1 MKFRE
6 FILEQKEKHAVLA
19 FGRMNPPTT
28 GHAKLVDKVKEVA
41 KSVGGSHHVV
51 LSHSQDPKKNPLS
64 AKDKLKHAK
73 RFFPDTNL
81 STSNKEHP
89 TFLDQAAK
97 LHKSGVTHL
106 HMVAGSDRT
115 EEYKKKL
122 AQYNGT
128 HEGALFNYKKIT
140 VHSSGERDPDAEGTE
155 GMSASK
161 MRAHASS
168 GNFKEFKKGVP
179 GHVPEH
185 HAKELFHDV
194 RKHMGVKESVDDEFE
209 ELITEG
215 VHDKGIFK
223 AVFLAGGPGSGK
235 DYVLDNTLSGHG
247 MTEINSDKALEFLMD
262 KKGLNKTMPASEKI
276 ERDLV
281 RGRAKNMTELRQ
293 RLALQGRNGL
303 IINGTGD
310 DHEKVKII
318 KSRLEELGYDTSMI
332 MVNTRDEVSASR
344 NVERGSRGGRTVP
357 EDVRKQKWDAVQK
370 ARPELAKLF
379 GDRYAEFDN
388 SEDLRVARPEIVQAK
403 KEELLNLYKGVQK
416 FMKAPPKADQAK
428 EWVANELQKKDTMPI
443 SKKTDAMPHPD
454 SAASTEARKLGLEY
468 YGFGRYGKD
477 RKTLYRSV
485 HDKLVK
491 VSDVEPQQP
500 NIPISGSSM
509 KPQKKINEEFEELF
523 EAVTITINADTPEE
537 AAKAIKLL
545 TSNDEE
551 EQEVEESH
559 FSTND
564 ALKILTLGRMAED
577 VLLTEKCWDGYTAKG
592 MKKKGNRMVPNCV
605 PVSEAKKPTA
615 LEKFRQAA
623 AERERK
629 HAEIE
634 KNRSKDGS
642 GMTAAIDRLE
652 KQVNKEE
659 VEQVNE
665 ISVDSASNYIRKRTF
680 GYVKTMKG
688 QVQPSDVYDK
698 MSDKHQA
705 GINRAMDRVVKPV
718 KEEVKLDHKHLLKDT
733 SGKVR
738 TFMLRRSAAKEA
750 HINGGVVHKMGNGYV
765 IKIKE
770 NEDAKSTNQLFENQ
784 TNSITMP
791 GQTSRNSEGGR
802 ASEERNCQEGYNT
815 GKITL
820 SQIRSKK
827 EKVSESIDRGIEPGL
842 SMAQSGENFSRPAGE
857 KLNKKGKVVTELT
870 GDETTASIGDQK
882 EDELKKKGISL
893 MSFKKRNYAL

>member
-6 FILEQKEKHAVLA
+6 FIQEQKEKHAVLA

-161 MRAHASS
+161 MRSHAST

-194 RKHMGVKESVDDEFE
+194 RKSMGVKESVDDEFE
-209 ELITEG
+209 ELLNEG

-235 DYVLDNTLSGHG
+235 DYVLDNTLAGHG

-357 EDVRKQKWDAVQK
+357 EDIRKQKWDAVQK

-379 GDRYAEFDN
+379 GDKYAEFDN

-403 KEELLNLYKGVQK
+403 KDELLNLYKGVQK

-428 EWVANELQKKDTMPI
+428 EWVANELQKKDTMLI
-443 SKKTDAMPHPD
+443 SKKTDAMPHPN
-454 SAASTEARKLGLEY
+454 SAASEQARKLGLEY

-477 RKTLYRSV
+477 RKTTYRSV

-509 KPQKKINEEFEELF
+509 KPQKKVNEEFEELF

-559 FSTND
+559 F
-564 ALKILTLGRMAED
+564 
-577 VLLTEKCWDGYTAKG
+577 
-592 MKKKGNRMVPNCV
+592 
-605 PVSEAKKPTA
+605 
-615 LEKFRQAA
+615 
-623 AERERK
+623 
-629 HAEIE
+629 
-634 KNRSKDGS
+634 
-642 GMTAAIDRLE
+642 
-652 KQVNKEE
+652 
-659 VEQVNE
+659 
-665 ISVDSASNYIRKRTF
+665 
-680 GYVKTMKG
+680 
-688 QVQPSDVYDK
+688 
-698 MSDKHQA
+698 
-705 GINRAMDRVVKPV
+705 
-718 KEEVKLDHKHLLKDT
+718 
-733 SGKVR
+733 
-738 TFMLRRSAAKEA
+738 
-750 HINGGVVHKMGNGYV
+750 
-765 IKIKE
+765 
-770 NEDAKSTNQLFENQ
+770 
-784 TNSITMP
+784 
-791 GQTSRNSEGGR
+791 
-802 ASEERNCQEGYNT
+802 
-815 GKITL
+815 
-820 SQIRSKK
+820 
-827 EKVSESIDRGIEPGL
+827 
-842 SMAQSGENFSRPAGE
+842 
-857 KLNKKGKVVTELT
+857 
-870 GDETTASIGDQK
+870 
-882 EDELKKKGISL
+882 
-893 MSFKKRNYAL
+893 

>member
-161 MRAHASS
+161 MRSHAST

-194 RKHMGVKESVDDEFE
+194 RKHMGVKENVDDEFE

-357 EDVRKQKWDAVQK
+357 EDIRKQKWDAVQK

-379 GDRYAEFDN
+379 GDKYAEFDN

-403 KEELLNLYKGVQK
+403 KDELLNLYKGVQK

-443 SKKTDAMPHPD
+443 SKKTDAMPHPN
-454 SAASTEARKLGLEY
+454 SAASEQARKLGLEY

-615 LEKFRQAA
+615 LEKFRAAA

-688 QVQPSDVYDK
+688 QVQPSDVYNK
-698 MSDKHQA
+698 MSDKHKA
-705 GINRAMDRVVKPV
+705 GIDRAMDRVVKPV

-784 TNSITMP
+784 TNSIAMR
-791 GQTSRNSEGGR
+791 GQTSRSSEGGR

-893 MSFKKRNYAL
+893 LSFKKRNYAL

>member
-6 FILEQKEKHAVLA
+6 FIQEAPEKHAVLA

-81 STSNKEHP
+81 STSNKESP

-122 AQYNGT
+122 AQYNGSAK
-128 HEGALFNYKKIT
+128 GALFNFKKIT

-161 MRAHASS
+161 MRSHAST
-168 GNFKEFKKGVP
+168 GNFKEFKKGIP
-179 GHVPEH
+179 SHVEPS
-185 HAKELFHDV
+185 HAKELYSDV
-194 RKHMGVKESVDDEFE
+194 RKHMGIKESVDEAFE
-209 ELITEG
+209 ELLNEG

-235 DYVLDNTLSGHG
+235 DYVLDNTLAGHG
-247 MTEINSDKALEFLMD
+247 MVEINSDKALEFLMD
-262 KKGLNKTMPASEKI
+262 KKNLSKTMPASEKI

-310 DHEKVKII
+310 DHEKIKTI

-379 GDRYAEFDN
+379 GDKYAEFDN

-403 KEELLNLYKGVQK
+403 KEELLNLYKGIQK
-416 FMKAPPKADQAK
+416 FIKAPPKTDQSK

-443 SKKTDAMPHPD
+443 DKKTDAMPHPN

-491 VSDVEPQQP
+491 VSDAEPQQP

-509 KPQKKINEEFEELF
+509 KSQKKINEEFEEL
-523 EAVTITINADTPEE
+523 I
-537 AAKAIKLL
+537 
-545 TSNDEE
+545 
-551 EQEVEESH
+551 EV
-559 FSTND
+559 
-564 ALKILTLGRMAED
+564 
-577 VLLTEKCWDGYTAKG
+577 
-592 MKKKGNRMVPNCV
+592 
-605 PVSEAKKPTA
+605 KKPTA
-615 LEKFRQAA
+615 LERFRAAA
-623 AERERK
+623 AEREKK
-629 HAEIE
+629 HNEIE

-642 GMTAAIDRLE
+642 GLTAAIDRLE

-665 ISVDSASNYIRKRTF
+665 ISVDSASNYIKKRTF

-688 QVQPSDVYDK
+688 QVQPSDVYNK

-718 KEEVKLDHKHLLKDT
+718 SEETHSPEDRGGADSYYGRPYNNPHKVGSQKHKDYHKGYHGTEFGQKDYGAPKNRMREEVKLNNKHLLKDT
-733 SGKVR
+733 NGKVR
-738 TFMLRRSAAKEA
+738 TYMLRRSAAKEA
-750 HINGGVVHKMGNGYV
+750 HINGGVVHKMGKGYV

-784 TNSITMP
+784 TERSRN
-791 GQTSRNSEGGR
+791 TSRNSEGGK
-802 ASEERNCQEGYNT
+802 ASGERNNQEGYNT

-857 KLNKKGKVVTELT
+857 KLTKKGRVVTELT

-893 MSFKKRNYAL
+893 LSFRKRNYAL

>member
-6 FILEQKEKHAVLA
+6 FIQEAPEKHAVLA

-81 STSNKEHP
+81 STSNKESP

-122 AQYNGT
+122 AQYNGSAK
-128 HEGALFNYKKIT
+128 GALFNFKKIT

-161 MRAHASS
+161 MRSHAST
-168 GNFKEFKKGVP
+168 GNFKEFKKGIP
-179 GHVPEH
+179 SHVEPS
-185 HAKELFHDV
+185 HAKELYSDV
-194 RKHMGVKESVDDEFE
+194 RKHMGIKESVDEAFE
-209 ELITEG
+209 ELLNEG
-215 VHDKGIFK
+215 VHDKSIFK

-235 DYVLDNTLSGHG
+235 DYVLDNTLAGNG
-247 MTEINSDKALEFLMD
+247 MVEINSDKALEFLMD
-262 KKGLNKTMPASEKI
+262 KKNLSKTMPASEKI

-310 DHEKVKII
+310 DHEKIKTI

-357 EDVRKQKWDAVQK
+357 EDIRKQKWDAVQK

-379 GDRYAEFDN
+379 GDKYAEFDN

-403 KEELLNLYKGVQK
+403 KEELLNLYKGIQK
-416 FMKAPPKADQAK
+416 FIKAPPKTDQSK

-443 SKKTDAMPHPD
+443 DKKTDAMPHPN

-491 VSDVEPQQP
+491 VSDAEPQQP

-509 KPQKKINEEFEELF
+509 KSQKKINEEFEELF
-523 EAVTITINADTPEE
+523 EA
-537 AAKAIKLL
+537 
-545 TSNDEE
+545 
-551 EQEVEESH
+551 
-559 FSTND
+559 
-564 ALKILTLGRMAED
+564 
-577 VLLTEKCWDGYTAKG
+577 
-592 MKKKGNRMVPNCV
+592 
-605 PVSEAKKPTA
+605 KKPTA
-615 LEKFRQAA
+615 LERFRAAA
-623 AERERK
+623 AEREKK
-629 HAEIE
+629 HNEIE

-642 GMTAAIDRLE
+642 GLTAAIDRLE

-665 ISVDSASNYIRKRTF
+665 ISVDSASNYIKKRTF

-688 QVQPSDVYDK
+688 QVQPSDVYNK

-718 KEEVKLDHKHLLKDT
+718 SEETHSPEDRGGADSYYGRPYNNPHKVGSQKHKDYHKGYHGTEFGQKDYGAPKNRMREEVKLNNKHLLKDT
-733 SGKVR
+733 NGKVR
-738 TFMLRRSAAKEA
+738 TYMLRRSAAKEA
-750 HINGGVVHKMGNGYV
+750 HINGGVVHKMGKGYV

-784 TNSITMP
+784 TER
-791 GQTSRNSEGGR
+791 SRNSEGGK
-802 ASEERNCQEGYNT
+802 ASGERNNQEGYNT

-857 KLNKKGKVVTELT
+857 KLTKKGRVVTELT

-882 EDELKKKGISL
+882 EDELKKKGIDL
-893 MSFKKRNYAL
+893 LSFRKRNYAL

>member
-6 FILEQKEKHAVLA
+6 FIQEAPEKHAVLA

-81 STSNKEHP
+81 STSNKESP

-122 AQYNGT
+122 AQYNGSAK
-128 HEGALFNYKKIT
+128 GALFNFKKIT

-161 MRAHASS
+161 MRSHAST
-168 GNFKEFKKGVP
+168 GNFKEFKKGIP
-179 GHVPEH
+179 SHVEPN
-185 HAKELFHDV
+185 HAKELYSDV
-194 RKHMGVKESVDDEFE
+194 RKHMGIKESVDEEFE
-209 ELITEG
+209 ELLNEG

-235 DYVLDNTLSGHG
+235 DYVLDNTLAGNG
-247 MTEINSDKALEFLMD
+247 MVEINSDKALEFLMD
-262 KKGLNKTMPASEKI
+262 KKNLSKTMPASEKI

-310 DHEKVKII
+310 DHEKIKTI

-379 GDRYAEFDN
+379 GDKYAEFDN

-403 KEELLNLYKGVQK
+403 KEELLNLYKGIQK
-416 FMKAPPKADQAK
+416 FIKAPPKTDQSK

-443 SKKTDAMPHPD
+443 DKKTDAMPHPN

-491 VSDVEPQQP
+491 VSDAEPSQP

-509 KPQKKINEEFEELF
+509 KSQKKINEEFEELF
-523 EAVTITINADTPEE
+523 EA
-537 AAKAIKLL
+537 
-545 TSNDEE
+545 
-551 EQEVEESH
+551 
-559 FSTND
+559 
-564 ALKILTLGRMAED
+564 
-577 VLLTEKCWDGYTAKG
+577 
-592 MKKKGNRMVPNCV
+592 
-605 PVSEAKKPTA
+605 KKPTA
-615 LEKFRQAA
+615 LDKFRQAA
-623 AERERK
+623 AEREKK
-629 HAEIE
+629 HNEIE
-634 KNRSKDGS
+634 AKRKEAAAQGKENMSS
-642 GMTAAIDRLE
+642 AIDRLE

-659 VEQVNE
+659 VEPVNE

-688 QVQPSDVYDK
+688 QVQPSDVYNK
-698 MSDKHQA
+698 MSDKHKA
-705 GINRAMDRVVKPV
+705 GIDRAMDRVVKPV

-784 TNSITMP
+784 TNSIAMR
-791 GQTSRNSEGGR
+791 GQTSRSSEGGR

-827 EKVSESIDRGIEPGL
+827 EKVNESIDRGIEPGL

-857 KLNKKGKVVTELT
+857 KLNKKGRVVTELT

-882 EDELKKKGISL
+882 EDELKKKGIDL
-893 MSFKKRNYAL
+893 LSFRKRNYAL

>member
-6 FILEQKEKHAVLA
+6 FIQEAPEKHAVLA

-81 STSNKEHP
+81 STSNKESP

-122 AQYNGT
+122 AQYNGSAK
-128 HEGALFNYKKIT
+128 GALFNFKKIT

-161 MRAHASS
+161 MRSHAST
-168 GNFKEFKKGVP
+168 GNFKEFKKGIP
-179 GHVPEH
+179 SHVEPS
-185 HAKELFHDV
+185 HAKELYSDV
-194 RKHMGVKESVDDEFE
+194 RKHMGIKESVDEAFE
-209 ELITEG
+209 ELLNEG

-310 DHEKVKII
+310 DHEKIKTI

-379 GDRYAEFDN
+379 GDKYAEFDN

-403 KEELLNLYKGVQK
+403 KEELLNLYKGIQK
-416 FMKAPPKADQAK
+416 FIKAPPKTDQSK

-443 SKKTDAMPHPD
+443 DKKTDAMPHPN

-491 VSDVEPQQP
+491 VSDAEPQQP

-509 KPQKKINEEFEELF
+509 KSQKKINEEFEELF
-523 EAVTITINADTPEE
+523 EA
-537 AAKAIKLL
+537 
-545 TSNDEE
+545 
-551 EQEVEESH
+551 
-559 FSTND
+559 
-564 ALKILTLGRMAED
+564 
-577 VLLTEKCWDGYTAKG
+577 
-592 MKKKGNRMVPNCV
+592 
-605 PVSEAKKPTA
+605 KKPTA
-615 LEKFRQAA
+615 LDKFRQAA

-634 KNRSKDGS
+634 KNLSKDGS
-642 GMTAAIDRLE
+642 GLTAAIDRLS

-659 VEQVNE
+659 VEQINRDINYTHPWGVPQQHTHVAKHDLDFGNGHVVKKG
-665 ISVDSASNYIRKRTF
+665 SQLRMVSGSKQMYVHLKNGKPVKDSHPLLNIPHTHVTDIKEEVELDEVSDTLAANYVKKRTSD
-680 GYVKTMKG
+680 YVKTMKG
-688 QVQPSDVYDK
+688 QVQPSDVYNK
-698 MSDKHQA
+698 MSDKHKA
-705 GINRAMDRVVKPV
+705 GISRAMNRVVKPV
-718 KEEVKLDHKHLLKDT
+718 KEEVKLNHKHLLKDT

-784 TNSITMP
+784 TNSIAMR
-791 GQTSRNSEGGR
+791 GQTSRSSEGGR

-857 KLNKKGKVVTELT
+857 KLTKKGRVVTELT

-882 EDELKKKGISL
+882 EDELKKKGIDL
-893 MSFKKRNYAL
+893 LSFRKRNYAL

>member
-6 FILEQKEKHAVLA
+6 FIQEAPEKHAVMA

-41 KSVGGSHHVV
+41 KSVNGSHHVV
-51 LSHSQDPKKNPLS
+51 LSHSQDPSKNPLS

-73 RFFPDTNL
+73 RFFPKTNL
-81 STSNKEHP
+81 STSDSEHP
-89 TFLDQAAK
+89 TFLHHAAK
-97 LHKSGVTHL
+97 LHQQGVTHL

-115 EEYKKKL
+115 DEYKKKL
-122 AQYNGT
+122 AQYNGK
-128 HEGALFNYKKIT
+128 HKGALFNFKKIT
-140 VHSSGERDPDAEGTE
+140 VHSAGERDPDAEGAE

-161 MRAHASS
+161 MRGHAGT

-185 HAKELFHDV
+185 HAKELFNDV
-194 RKHMGVKESVDDEFE
+194 RKHMGVKEGVDDEFE
-209 ELITEG
+209 ELLTEG

-235 DYVLDNTLSGHG
+235 DYVLDNTLAGHG

-262 KKGLNKTMPASEKI
+262 KKNLSKTMPASEKI

-281 RGRAKNMTELRQ
+281 RGRAKSMTELRQ

-310 DHEKVKII
+310 DHEKIKTI

-379 GDRYAEFDN
+379 GDKYAEFDN

-403 KEELLNLYKGVQK
+403 KDELLNLYKGIQK

-428 EWVANELQKKDTMPI
+428 EWVANELQKKDAMPI

-491 VSDVEPQQP
+491 VSDEEPQQP

-523 EAVTITINADTPEE
+523 EA
-537 AAKAIKLL
+537 
-545 TSNDEE
+545 
-551 EQEVEESH
+551 
-559 FSTND
+559 
-564 ALKILTLGRMAED
+564 
-577 VLLTEKCWDGYTAKG
+577 CWDGYTAKG

-642 GMTAAIDRLE
+642 GLTAAIDRLS

-659 VEQVNE
+659 VELDEV
-665 ISVDSASNYIRKRTF
+665 SDTLAASYVKKRTS

-688 QVQPSDVYDK
+688 QVQPSDVYNK
-698 MSDKHQA
+698 MSDKHKA
-705 GINRAMDRVVKPV
+705 GIGRAMDRIVKPV
-718 KEEVKLDHKHLLKDT
+718 EEETHSPEDRGGADSYYGRPYNNPHKVGSQEHKDYHKGYHGTEFGQKDYGSPRSRMREEVKLDHKHLLKDT
-733 SGKVR
+733 GGKVR

-750 HINGGVVHKMGNGYV
+750 HINGGVVHKMGSGYV

-770 NEDAKSTNQLFENQ
+770 NENAKSTNQLFENQ
-784 TNSITMP
+784 TERSRN
-791 GQTSRNSEGGR
+791 TSGNSEGGR
-802 ASEERNCQEGYNT
+802 ASEERNYQEGYNT

-857 KLNKKGKVVTELT
+857 KLTKKGRVVTELT

-882 EDELKKKGISL
+882 EDELKKKGIDL
-893 MSFKKRNYAL
+893 LSFRKRNYAL

>member
-6 FILEQKEKHAVLA
+6 FIQEAPEKHAVLA

-81 STSNKEHP
+81 STSNKESP

-122 AQYNGT
+122 AQYNGSAK
-128 HEGALFNYKKIT
+128 GALFNFKKIT

-161 MRAHASS
+161 MRSHAST
-168 GNFKEFKKGVP
+168 GNFKEFKKGIP
-179 GHVPEH
+179 SHVEPS
-185 HAKELFHDV
+185 HAKELYSDV
-194 RKHMGVKESVDDEFE
+194 RKHMGIKESVDEAFE
-209 ELITEG
+209 ELLNEG

-235 DYVLDNTLSGHG
+235 DYVLDNTLAGNG
-247 MTEINSDKALEFLMD
+247 MVEINSDKALEFLMD
-262 KKGLNKTMPASEKI
+262 KKNLSKTMPASEKI

-310 DHEKVKII
+310 DHEKIKTI

-379 GDRYAEFDN
+379 GDKYAEFDN

-403 KEELLNLYKGVQK
+403 KEELLNLYKGIQK
-416 FMKAPPKADQAK
+416 FIKAPPKTDQSK

-443 SKKTDAMPHPD
+443 DKKTDAMPHPN

-491 VSDVEPQQP
+491 VSDAEPQQP

-509 KPQKKINEEFEELF
+509 KSQKKINEEFEELF
-523 EAVTITINADTPEE
+523 EA
-537 AAKAIKLL
+537 
-545 TSNDEE
+545 
-551 EQEVEESH
+551 
-559 FSTND
+559 
-564 ALKILTLGRMAED
+564 
-577 VLLTEKCWDGYTAKG
+577 
-592 MKKKGNRMVPNCV
+592 
-605 PVSEAKKPTA
+605 KKPTA
-615 LEKFRQAA
+615 LDKFRQAA

-634 KNRSKDGS
+634 KNLSKDGS

-652 KQVNKEE
+652 KHVNKEDVELDE
-659 VEQVNE
+659 V
-665 ISVDSASNYIRKRTF
+665 SDTLAANYVKKRTSD
-680 GYVKTMKG
+680 YVKTMKG
-688 QVQPSDVYDK
+688 QVQPSDVYNK
-698 MSDKHQA
+698 MSDKHKT
-705 GINRAMDRVVKPV
+705 GINRAMDRIVKPV
-718 KEEVKLDHKHLLKDT
+718 KEDSPTNAVGTGAVAGL
-733 SGKVR
+733 
-738 TFMLRRSAAKEA
+738 
-750 HINGGVVHKMGNGYV
+750 GVGPQG
-765 IKIKE
+765 
-770 NEDAKSTNQLFENQ
+770 
-784 TNSITMP
+784 
-791 GQTSRNSEGGR
+791 
-802 ASEERNCQEGYNT
+802 
-815 GKITL
+815 
-820 SQIRSKK
+820 
-827 EKVSESIDRGIEPGL
+827 EPGVN
-842 SMAQSGENFSRPAGE
+842 M
-857 KLNKKGKVVTELT
+857 
-870 GDETTASIGDQK
+870 
-882 EDELKKKGISL
+882 KKK
-893 MSFKKRNYAL
+893 KKVIPFAMFTRKMPD

>member
-6 FILEQKEKHAVLA
+6 FIQEAPEKHAVLA

-81 STSNKEHP
+81 STSNKESP

-122 AQYNGT
+122 AQYNGSAK
-128 HEGALFNYKKIT
+128 GALFNFKKIT

-161 MRAHASS
+161 MRSHAST
-168 GNFKEFKKGVP
+168 GNFKEFKKGIP
-179 GHVPEH
+179 SHVEPN
-185 HAKELFHDV
+185 HAKELYSDV
-194 RKHMGVKESVDDEFE
+194 RKHMGIKESVDEAFE
-209 ELITEG
+209 ELLNEG

-235 DYVLDNTLSGHG
+235 DYVLDNTLAGNG
-247 MTEINSDKALEFLMD
+247 MVEINSDKALEFLMD
-262 KKGLNKTMPASEKI
+262 KKNLSKTMPASEKI

-281 RGRAKNMTELRQ
+281 RGKAKNMTELRQ

-310 DHEKVKII
+310 DHEKIKTI

-379 GDRYAEFDN
+379 GDKYAEFDN

-403 KEELLNLYKGVQK
+403 KEELLNLYKGIQK
-416 FMKAPPKADQAK
+416 FIKAPPKTDQSK

-443 SKKTDAMPHPD
+443 DKKTDAMPHPN

-491 VSDVEPQQP
+491 VSDAEPQQP

-509 KPQKKINEEFEELF
+509 KSQKKINEEFEELF
-523 EAVTITINADTPEE
+523 EA
-537 AAKAIKLL
+537 
-545 TSNDEE
+545 
-551 EQEVEESH
+551 
-559 FSTND
+559 
-564 ALKILTLGRMAED
+564 
-577 VLLTEKCWDGYTAKG
+577 
-592 MKKKGNRMVPNCV
+592 
-605 PVSEAKKPTA
+605 KKPTA
-615 LEKFRQAA
+615 LDKFRAAA
-623 AERERK
+623 AEREKK
-629 HAEIE
+629 HDEIE
-634 KNRSKDGS
+634 AKRKEAAAQGKENMS
-642 GMTAAIDRLE
+642 GAIDRLE

-665 ISVDSASNYIRKRTF
+665 ISVDSASNYIKKRTF

-688 QVQPSDVYDK
+688 QVQPSDVYNK

-718 KEEVKLDHKHLLKDT
+718 KEEVKLDHKNLLKDYN
-733 SGKVR
+733 GKVK
-738 TFMLRRSAAKEA
+738 TFMLRRSAAKES
-750 HINGGVVHKMGNGYV
+750 HINGGVVHKMGKGYV

-770 NEDAKSTNQLFENQ
+770 NEDVESAIKLIKKQ
-784 TNSITMP
+784 TERS
-791 GQTSRNSEGGR
+791 GNSEGGR
-802 ASEERNCQEGYNT
+802 TSGERNNQEGYNT

-857 KLNKKGKVVTELT
+857 KLNKKGRVVTELT
-870 GDETTASIGDQK
+870 GDETTASIGNQK
-882 EDELKKKGISL
+882 EDELKKKGIDL
-893 MSFKKRNYAL
+893 LSFRKRNYAL

>member
-6 FILEQKEKHAVLA
+6 FILEATEKHAVMA

-41 KSVGGSHHVV
+41 KSVNGSHHVV
-51 LSHSQDPKKNPLS
+51 LSHSQDPSKNPLS

-73 RFFPDTNL
+73 RFFPKTNL
-81 STSNKEHP
+81 STSDSEHP
-89 TFLDQAAK
+89 TFLHHAAK
-97 LHKSGVTHL
+97 LHQQGVTHL

-115 EEYKKKL
+115 DEYKKKL
-122 AQYNGT
+122 AQYNGK
-128 HEGALFNYKKIT
+128 HKGALFNFKKIT
-140 VHSSGERDPDAEGTE
+140 VHSAGERDPDAEGAE

-161 MRAHASS
+161 MRGHAGT

-185 HAKELFHDV
+185 HAKELFNDV

-209 ELITEG
+209 ELLTEG

-235 DYVLDNTLSGHG
+235 DYVLDNTLAGHG

-281 RGRAKNMTELRQ
+281 RGRAKSMTELRQ

-310 DHEKVKII
+310 DHEKIKTI

-379 GDRYAEFDN
+379 GDKYAEFDN

-403 KEELLNLYKGVQK
+403 KDELLNLYKGVQK

-428 EWVANELQKKDTMPI
+428 EWVANELQKKDAMPI

-491 VSDVEPQQP
+491 VSDAEPQQP

-509 KPQKKINEEFEELF
+509 KPQKKVNEEFEELF
-523 EAVTITINADTPEE
+523 EA
-537 AAKAIKLL
+537 
-545 TSNDEE
+545 
-551 EQEVEESH
+551 
-559 FSTND
+559 
-564 ALKILTLGRMAED
+564 
-577 VLLTEKCWDGYTAKG
+577 CWDGYTAKG

-642 GMTAAIDRLE
+642 GLTAAIDRLS

-659 VEQVNE
+659 VELDEV
-665 ISVDSASNYIRKRTF
+665 SDTLAANYVKKRTSD
-680 GYVKTMKG
+680 YVKTMKG
-688 QVQPSDVYDK
+688 QVQPSDVYNK
-698 MSDKHQA
+698 MSDKHKA
-705 GINRAMDRVVKPV
+705 GIGRAMDRIVKPV
-718 KEEVKLDHKHLLKDT
+718 KEDSPT
-733 SGKVR
+733 N
-738 TFMLRRSAAKEA
+738 AAGTGA
-750 HINGGVVHKMGNGYV
+750 VAGLGVGPQG
-765 IKIKE
+765 
-770 NEDAKSTNQLFENQ
+770 
-784 TNSITMP
+784 
-791 GQTSRNSEGGR
+791 
-802 ASEERNCQEGYNT
+802 
-815 GKITL
+815 
-820 SQIRSKK
+820 
-827 EKVSESIDRGIEPGL
+827 EPGVN
-842 SMAQSGENFSRPAGE
+842 M
-857 KLNKKGKVVTELT
+857 
-870 GDETTASIGDQK
+870 
-882 EDELKKKGISL
+882 KKK
-893 MSFKKRNYAL
+893 KKVIPFAMFTRKMPN

>member
-6 FILEQKEKHAVLA
+6 FIQEAPEKHAVLA

-81 STSNKEHP
+81 STSNKESP

-122 AQYNGT
+122 AQYNGSAK
-128 HEGALFNYKKIT
+128 GALFNFKKIT

-161 MRAHASS
+161 MRSHAST
-168 GNFKEFKKGVP
+168 GNFKEFKKGIP
-179 GHVPEH
+179 SHVEPS
-185 HAKELFHDV
+185 HAKELYSDV
-194 RKHMGVKESVDDEFE
+194 RKHMGIKESVDEAFE
-209 ELITEG
+209 ELLNEG

-310 DHEKVKII
+310 DHEKIKTI

-357 EDVRKQKWDAVQK
+357 EDIRKQKWDAVQK

-454 SAASTEARKLGLEY
+454 SAASAEARKLGLEY

-551 EQEVEESH
+551 QEVEESH
-559 FSTND
+559 FSNND
-564 ALKILTLGRMAED
+564 AIKLLTLGKMTED
-577 VLLTEKCWDGYTAKG
+577 VLLTEG
-592 MKKKGNRMVPNCV
+592 
-605 PVSEAKKPTA
+605 KKPTA

-688 QVQPSDVYDK
+688 QVQPSDVYNK
-698 MSDKHQA
+698 MSDKHKA
-705 GINRAMDRVVKPV
+705 GIDRAMDRVVKPV
-718 KEEVKLDHKHLLKDT
+718 KEEVKLNHKHLLKDT

-750 HINGGVVHKMGNGYV
+750 HINGGVVHKMGKGYV

-784 TNSITMP
+784 TER
-791 GQTSRNSEGGR
+791 SRNSEGGK
-802 ASEERNCQEGYNT
+802 ASGERNNQEGYNT

-857 KLNKKGKVVTELT
+857 KLNKKGRVVTELT

-882 EDELKKKGISL
+882 EDELKKKGIDL
-893 MSFKKRNYAL
+893 LSFRKRNYAL